1 MDVKQ
6 TLKEIENTCNQY
18 NFWDRMIHPYGFGI
32 KVNRIFSNWKDYDLC
47 TYDSKSVI
55 RSEIRGFLPIL
66 AKWVEYENQPLV
78 KVKLTAGENAG
89 QVKEFHKSTAE
100 MIIEN
105 NLGVAMG

>member
-6 TLKEIENTCNQY
+6 TLKEIENTCNKY

-66 AKWVEYENQPLV
+66 AKWVEYENEPKI
-78 KVKLTAGENAG
+78 KVRLTKGDNAG
-89 QVKEFHKSTAE
+89 QVKEFCETVAE

-105 NLGVAMG
+105 NFGVAI